1 MWRGCRMRP
10 PATRARSRS
19 SLQPPRTPKKQR
31 APRPKKTALR
41 PTLHTCTANYCAK
54 SAQTEKQHPRSGPHR
69 TPPHLHPRIAHLHPA
84 STPRAPALPSPALRP
99 TLHTSNPNYC
109 AKWAQTQGGSRVRWM
124 WGMQSGP
131 QRWLRGCVRA
141 YFAHLHRDLLCK
153 VGPNADGGM
162 WASTRMEGGRGLG
175 GWTRME
181 GGARMRRRGAGWM
194 RKEGGYGS
202 RRQPGKNNPCATW
215 EKS

>member
-1 MWRGCRMRP
+1 M
-10 PATRARSRS
+10 
-19 SLQPPRTPKKQR
+19 
-31 APRPKKTALR
+31 
-41 PTLHTCTANYCAK
+41 
-54 SAQTEKQHPRSGPHR
+54 
-69 TPPHLHPRIAHLHPA
+69 
-84 STPRAPALPSPALRP
+84 
-99 TLHTSNPNYC
+99 
-109 AKWAQTQGGSRVRWM
+109 RWM